1 MKIAVSLPRADARV
15 RTEPRPSIPF
25 RGAGTGG
32 SDCRQA
38 GVTLIEM
45 MVVVVIVSIIASLS
59 FPALTS
65 GLAGVRLSSASG
77 SAASFLISALN
88 SVERREE
95 PAAIVVSPAE
105 NLLAVYTAASGDKPD
120 RKFEMPAGITIEGD
134 APHRYVL
141 MPGGTAPRLTLMLR
155 NEKGARRSVQIDPT
169 TGVPKIQR
177 VGDPK

>member
-1 MKIAVSLPRADARV
+1 MS
-15 RTEPRPSIPF
+15 S
-25 RGAGTGG
+25 AGNKK
-32 SDCRQA
+32 S

-65 GLAGVRLSSASG
+65 GLAGVRLSSAAG

-120 RKFEMPAGITIEGD
+120 RKFDMPAGITIEGD
-134 APHRYVL
+134 APHRYML
-141 MPGGTAPRLTLMLR
+141 MPGGTAPRLTLILR

-177 VGDPK
+177 VGDGHD

>member
-1 MKIAVSLPRADARV
+1 LEVKAQNQS
-15 RTEPRPSIPF
+15 
-25 RGAGTGG
+25 
-32 SDCRQA
+32 

-95 PAAIVVSPAE
+95 PAAIVISPAE

-120 RKFEMPAGITIEGD
+120 RRFDMPAGITIEGD

-141 MPGGTAPRLTLMLR
+141 MPGGTAPRLTLILR
-155 NEKGARRSVQIDPT
+155 NEKGARRSVQIDPM
-169 TGVPKIQR
+169 TGVPRIQR
-177 VGDPK
+177 VGGDQ

>member
-1 MKIAVSLPRADARV
+1 MKNGVSLPLPDARGPVASWV
-15 RTEPRPSIPF
+15 RTEPLPQ
-25 RGAGTGG
+25 G
-32 SDCRQA
+32 SDCRQS

-105 NLLAVYTAASGDKPD
+105 NLLAVYTAASGDKPE
-120 RKFEMPAGITIEGD
+120 RKFDMPAGITIEGD
-134 APHRYVL
+134 APHRYIL
-141 MPGGTAPRLTLMLR
+141 MPGGTAPRLTLVLR

-177 VGDPK
+177 VGDAK